1 MECLTTGFLQQRKEW
16 LSQLRIGRHDY
27 ETRENYN
34 LIGLV
39 GPWVFD
45 GLWFVGLFFFVGLLS
60 YIELCGDDNFLV
72 FSTAYII
79 ILYIYTIVVSFYL
92 SKLYFLPP
100 KKNTDP
106 ACLNFFLKNF
116 FTPRTLWQNVG
127 IVCWKVFACLPALCR
142 SFFFSSGRVA
152 AGSPQFLGSHN
163 RRVGG

>member
-45 GLWFVGLFFFVGLLS
+45 GLWFVGLFCFVGLLS

-72 FSTAYII
+72 FFNCIYYNII
-79 ILYIYTIVVSFYL
+79 YIYNSSFIL
-92 SKLYFLPP
+92 FVKAVFPPP
-100 KKNTDP
+100 KKKHRP
-106 ACLNFFLKNF
+106 SMPQLFFEKLFHTKDVVAECGHRLLEGVCVPPSTVQISHFLLLK
-116 FTPRTLWQNVG
+116 R
-127 IVCWKVFACLPALCR
+127 K
-142 SFFFSSGRVA
+142 SGRRIPTVP
-152 AGSPQFLGSHN
+152 GLP
-163 RRVGG
+163 